1 MNRATVA
8 IGAVATT
15 AALVAGGCAADT
27 DEAAS
32 PPSATEAACAP
43 APAPDT
49 TTAGGWLGWIDAHPD
64 DVALTVDDGTGTV
77 VEHRSDEAQPIASAV
92 KVVHLAAYAR
102 AVADGSLDPNEAV
115 PVADWERWYLPGTD
129 GAAHEHA
136 LARLEVTPDGTAT
149 LEQMVTA
156 MIRESDNAVPDY
168 LRDRLGDDALVDAA
182 DAGGW
187 SGFTPTSKLGD
198 AIALLDPA
206 ADSDRWAA
214 AQRYASDPAYRAQ
227 IQALPLPDLA
237 EQMAWASTTDAASP
251 EQLAA
256 MHRAIA
262 DGSFGA
268 GTDVGRSQLEWQP
281 PPPGLTAVGFKSG
294 YLPGVLAD
302 AMYLRRPDGT
312 VATAVLLTD
321 DMAES
326 DWIAALTALPQ
337 QQVLIAAMTDP
348 DAAAR
353 LACVA

>member
-1 MNRATVA
+1 MNRATVVA
-8 IGAVATT
+8 ATT
-15 AALVAGGCAADT
+15 AALVAAAGCAADT
-27 DEAAS
+27 GTTSTPAS
-32 PPSATEAACAP
+32 TAEEACAP

-49 TTAGGWLGWIDAHPD
+49 ATADGWLGWIDTHPD

-129 GAAHEHA
+129 GGAHEQA
-136 LARLEVTPDGTAT
+136 LARLGVAPDGTAT
-149 LEQMVTA
+149 LDQMVTA

-182 DAGGW
+182 EAGGW
-187 SGFTPTSKLGD
+187 SDFTPTSKLGD
-198 AIALLDPA
+198 AIALRDPA
-206 ADSDRWAA
+206 ADSDRWTAA
-214 AQRYASDPAYRAQ
+214 RRYASDAAYRAQ
-227 IQALPLPDLA
+227 VQALPLPDLT

-251 EQLAA
+251 AQLTA

-268 GTDVGRSQLEWQP
+268 GTDVARAQLEWQP
-281 PPPGLTAVGFKSG
+281 APPGLTAFGFKSG
-294 YLPGVLAD
+294 SLPGVLAD

-321 DMAES
+321 DMPES
-326 DWIAALTALPQ
+326 NWTAALTALPQ